1 MFFSCFEPFWVWGV
15 TSSVRKW
22 KVSRILGTNG
32 VDMVPGPE
40 TTASLPKFNLLEFLS
55 LEVNG
60 TKQLENLPPI
70 EELNWE
76 TRETAPPPMP
86 TMLETL
92 SSKFPTLSCPCPM
105 IVSGKDIGWLV
116 VDPRVSVHSKVSL

>member
-15 TSSVRKW
+15 TTSVRKW

-55 LEVNG
+55 HEVNG
-60 TKQLENLPPI
+60 TKQ
-70 EELNWE
+70 
-76 TRETAPPPMP
+76 
-86 TMLETL
+86 
-92 SSKFPTLSCPCPM
+92 
-105 IVSGKDIGWLV
+105 
-116 VDPRVSVHSKVSL
+116 